1 MSEAAMPG
9 GALAGPA
16 PIEAPAPPAAGP
28 VLILTPT
35 GRDAEGA
42 ARLLGSEGIDSAI
55 HPSLDS
61 LQQAVGESTGL
72 VLLADEALFRADLAA
87 LAARVARQPP
97 WSDLPFIVLTQS
109 GIAARRQMAEM
120 NLPGRLGNVLFLER
134 PLNALALVSAV
145 KSALRARQRQR
156 QLRAHIEEQ
165 AARAARANAELEA
178 RVRERTAA
186 LETAEAERRQIA
198 SALAQAQKMEAVG
211 QLTGG
216 LAHDFNNMLASISGS
231 LELMQIRL
239 EQGRID
245 QLGRYIGMAQQGAE
259 RAAALTHRLLAF
271 SRRQT
276 LDAKATQVNA
286 LVEGMLN
293 LVRTTLGPEIA
304 VEVRQ
309 APGLW
314 LTLCDPHQLENAL
327 LNLCINARDAMAGG
341 GRLVIETANLRLDA
355 REAGA
360 LGEARPGEYVTLS
373 VTDTGSGMSPEVL
386 SRAFDPFF
394 TTKPLGQGTGL
405 GLSMIYG
412 FVQQSGGHVQISSEP
427 GRGTTVR
434 LALPRHQGPEE
445 LEPEAEMA
453 QGADPAD
460 TQKVILV
467 VDDEPSVRL
476 LVTELLQDLGHVTL
490 EAASGREGLQRLR
503 AAPRIDLLV
512 TDVGMPGGMNGRQLA
527 DAARDH
533 LPELRVLF
541 VTGYAEAA
549 LASNGILP
557 AGMQVLV
564 KPFAMGELTRRIQE
578 LLAP

>member
-1 MSEAAMPG
+1 M
-9 GALAGPA
+9 
-16 PIEAPAPPAAGP
+16 PPAAGA

-42 ARLLGSEGIDSAI
+42 SRLLGAEGIDCAI
-55 HPSLDS
+55 HPTLDS
-61 LQQAVGESTGL
+61 LQHALDDRAGL
-72 VLLADEALFRADLAA
+72 VLLADEALFHADLAG
-87 LAARVARQPP
+87 LASRVARQPP

-156 QLRAHIEEQ
+156 QLCAHIEEQ

-186 LETAEAERRQIA
+186 LEAAEAERRQIA
-198 SALAQAQKMEAVG
+198 NTLAQAQKMEAVG

-239 EQGRID
+239 EQGKVE
-245 QLGRYIGMAQQGAE
+245 QLARYIGMAQQGAE

-276 LDAKATQVNA
+276 LDPRTTRVNT

-293 LVRTTLGPEIA
+293 LVRTTIGPEIT
-304 VEVRQ
+304 VELRQ

-327 LNLCINARDAMAGG
+327 LNLCINARDAMARG
-341 GRLVIETANLRLDA
+341 GRLTIETANLRLDA
-355 REAGA
+355 RAAGA

-394 TTKPLGQGTGL
+394 TTKPMGQGTGL

-434 LALPRHQGPEE
+434 LALPRHHGPEMPVAASPA
-445 LEPEAEMA
+445 EPAA
-453 QGADPAD
+453 GPGARKA
-460 TQKVILV
+460 ILV
-467 VDDEPSVRL
+467 VDDEPAVRK
-476 LVTELLQDLGHVTL
+476 LVTELLQDLGHTTL
-490 EAASGREGLQRLR
+490 EASSGREGLEQLR

-527 DAARDH
+527 DAARD
-533 LPELRVLF
+533 LRPGLRVLF

-549 LASNGILP
+549 LASNGMLP

-564 KPFAMGELTRRIQE
+564 KPFALGELTRRVQE
-578 LLAP
+578 LLAG